1 MPSRPIPDD
10 EEKKQINFL
19 FSNFFVVPSKGF
31 MKALKAFIQPF
42 EAPQRSVKTK
52 I

>member
-1 MPSRPIPDD
+1 MFILLCGAP
-10 EEKKQINFL
+10 
-19 FSNFFVVPSKGF
+19 KGF

-42 EAPQRSVKTK
+42 EALQRSAK